1 MICDVHFS
9 KRAKGQLDNL
19 TKEDVTDIMG
29 WIVSHLQGCCN
40 PNSFATRLHGDLQ
53 DYLMYNVGR
62 YNLYCIE
69 EGDRVII
76 LSVEK
81 DNTVSN

>member
-1 MICDVHFS
+1 MICDVHIS

-19 TKEDVTDIMG
+19 TKEDVTDILG

-40 PNSFATRLHGDLQ
+40 PVSFATRLHGDLQ
-53 DYLMYNVGR
+53 DYLMYGVGR

-69 EGDRVII
+69 DGDRVII